1 MAWAKNKTVETITVD
16 ELLELQERADI
27 VDKLSPEKLVLIAG
41 PTFGTV
47 LKFLLLGM
55 ALGAAGAIL
64 LREKAASETTSTPAT
79 GSDKSTSSSRAHAGF
94 SRAKGLASR
103 ARDAAQIVAD
113 AARPSLQEAINQAKA
128 TAAKT
133 QRELESDISKEEA

>member
-1 MAWAKNKTVETITVD
+1 MLSVVWPDAWNLPRFAPLESSVEYLLVPKRCAAARRKKSLSYRKSEVGSLAWAKNKTVETITVD

-47 LKFLLLGM
+47 LKFLMLGM

-64 LREKAASETTSTPAT
+64 LREKAASETASTPAT
-79 GSDKSTSSSRAHAGF
+79 G
-94 SRAKGLASR
+94 
-103 ARDAAQIVAD
+103 
-113 AARPSLQEAINQAKA
+113 
-128 TAAKT
+128 
-133 QRELESDISKEEA
+133 